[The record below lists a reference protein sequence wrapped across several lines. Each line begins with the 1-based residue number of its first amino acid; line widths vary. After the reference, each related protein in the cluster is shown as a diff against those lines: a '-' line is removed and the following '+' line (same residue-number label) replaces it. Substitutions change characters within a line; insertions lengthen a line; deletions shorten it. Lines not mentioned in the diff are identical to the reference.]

1 MYAVVLIN
9 INGILCT
16 YLQNSKW
23 WDVEAD
29 ENGIV
34 SGHSYTITD
43 VQVIQMTNG
52 QYVQL
57 LRIRNPWANDTE
69 WNGDWSDL

>member
-1 MYAVVLIN
+1 M
-9 INGILCT
+9 
-16 YLQNSKW
+16 
-23 WDVEAD
+23 EAD

-43 VQVIQMTNG
+43 VQVIQTSNG

-69 WNGDWSDL
+69 WNGDWSDT